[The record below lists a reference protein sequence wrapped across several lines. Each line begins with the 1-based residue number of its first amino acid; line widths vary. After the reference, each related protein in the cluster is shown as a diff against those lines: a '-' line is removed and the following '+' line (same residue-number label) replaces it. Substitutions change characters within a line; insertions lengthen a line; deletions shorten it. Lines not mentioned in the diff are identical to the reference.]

1 MAGLL
6 RDNRIRRDFF
16 AVNLRI
22 FVNYLKIKFYTYKMY
37 IPFFSY
43 WPDKRCKPA
52 EDWYCRNPELANC
65 ALNRVGPWDLN

>member
-1 MAGLL
+1 
-6 RDNRIRRDFF
+6 
-16 AVNLRI
+16 
-22 FVNYLKIKFYTYKMY
+22 MY